1 MAILSRYLML
11 ASTLLACGA
20 APAAGVTLYLME
32 VPPLTLNQPERKGIG
47 GDLVLEAL
55 RRAGYSVNLQ
65 VVPSARAMALVRHQA
80 SRDELI
86 IPLARQKE
94 RESDFS
100 WIAPIARVQRAFFSL
115 DYKVQ
120 SFEQARGAFRTIA
133 VARGTAGVNILREQG
148 FADAQLYQVADS
160 VSAARMLM
168 LRRVDAWYG
177 PVQQFRSWQREVDPR
192 HQVQAGAMLGTTSNY
207 LACSRV
213 CDPQLMARLAEAIE
227 QLTRDGTAR
236 AIEAR
241 YEGGD

>member
-1 MAILSRYLML
+1 MAFLSRSLML
-11 ASTLLACGA
+11 AATLLGCGHA
-20 APAAGVTLYLME
+20 AAAEVTLYLME

-47 GDLVLEAL
+47 GDLVLAAM
-55 RRAGYSVNLQ
+55 RRAGYSARLQ
-65 VVPSARAMALVRHQA
+65 VVPSMRAMALVQNQA

-94 RESDFS
+94 REPHYS
-100 WIAPIARVQRAFFSL
+100 WIAPIVRVQRAFFSL
-115 DYKVQ
+115 DHKVQ
-120 SFEQARGAFRTIA
+120 SFEQARNTFRTIA

-148 FADAQLYQVADS
+148 FAESQLYEVADS

-177 PVQQFRSWQREVDPR
+177 PVLQFRSWQRDSDGLR
-192 HQVQAGAMLGTTSNY
+192 QVQAGAMLGTTSNY

-213 CDPQLMARLAEAIE
+213 CDAQMMARLAEAIE

-241 YEGGD
+241 YERGN